1 MWLIDRTW
9 KPREGWSRP
18 ALTVE
23 DNQHHHDTSQETPG
37 GIIMAV
43 RHTTRTPTS
52 FTRVHDPVPK
62 PATRITQDFAAAM
75 AQGRRPVPFRT
86 RKLSPGT
93 AMVLCPRGHG
103 RVAHRRNHTSPK
115 ARGTHV
121 PRAFPIPQAK
131 PRPSDTDT
139 AKPEEHIRST
149 MFFPRTPRQTGR
161 TIPTHDFLPIYT
173 FPNQKNNIL

>member
-23 DNQHHHDTSQETPG
+23 DNQHHHDEAGKPRRHHG
-37 GIIMAV
+37 G
-43 RHTTRTPTS
+43 TNTKS
-52 FTRVHDPVPK
+52 LTRVHDPVPEPP
-62 PATRITQDFAAAM
+62 PADRITDFAAAM

-121 PRAFPIPQAK
+121 PRAFPVSRAQRRTP
-131 PRPSDTDT
+131 DTDT
-139 AKPEEHIRST
+139 AEPGEHI
-149 MFFPRTPRQTGR
+149 TPRDLHPMMPLLGSFHTLPGHPTSANHLHRAAARTSWQTC
-161 TIPTHDFLPIYT
+161 
-173 FPNQKNNIL
+173 